1 MYSER
6 YLYLYIETQ
15 CGVYS
20 ERYIYIETQCGVYSE
35 SRAVH
40 THAPFPVGYVI
51 QPQYV
56 SYREGCVYAC
66 DRPDYATMCISHG
79 GVTM

>member
-1 MYSER
+1 M
-6 YLYLYIETQ
+6 
-15 CGVYS
+15 
-20 ERYIYIETQCGVYSE
+20 
-35 SRAVH
+35 H

-66 DRPDYATMCISHG
+66 DRTDYATVFLYIDIYRTDYATVCISQG